1 MTIDKGNLFIST
13 PNMKKNQNTS
23 RIEGEKKSMKHH
35 QPKPI
40 HQYPKNKNWKFFDPF
55 FLPCMFVYG
64 FIISKSFIVLENFQ
78 QENKKTNKK

>member
-40 HQYPKNKNWKFFDPF
+40 HQYPKNKNNCYLQFHLND
-55 FLPCMFVYG
+55 
-64 FIISKSFIVLENFQ
+64 Q
-78 QENKKTNKK
+78 TKTITEYINIL